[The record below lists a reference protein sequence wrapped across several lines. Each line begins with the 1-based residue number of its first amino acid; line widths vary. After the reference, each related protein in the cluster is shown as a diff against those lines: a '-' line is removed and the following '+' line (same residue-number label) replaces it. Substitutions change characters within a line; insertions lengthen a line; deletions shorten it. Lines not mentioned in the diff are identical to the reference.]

1 MGFGMIVFAIAVPL
15 FLVLIWMIL
24 SYNKLQNGR
33 IKVENSWGQINVQLK
48 MRSDLVPN
56 LVNIVS
62 GYAKHEQETLTKVIQ
77 ARNSFLAAK
86 TPQEVMQVSGEMG
99 QLMGRL
105 FAVAENYPD
114 LKADQ
119 NFLNLQVQLSEL
131 EQKIAMYRQ
140 FYNDTVMMYNRNVV
154 TFPANVPAGLFGFV
168 ELPYFNVTEQESIA
182 PVITF

>member
-1 MGFGMIVFAIAVPL
+1 MGFGIIVFASIVPL
-15 FLVLIWMIL
+15 MLVMIWMIF
-24 SYNKLQNGR
+24 SYNSLQRGR
-33 IKVENSWGQINVQLK
+33 LKVENSWGQINVQLK
-48 MRSDLVPN
+48 MRSDVVPN

-62 GYAKHEQETLTKVIQ
+62 GYAKHEQETLTKVMQ

-86 TPQEVMQVSGEMG
+86 TPQEVIQASGEMG

-105 FAVAENYPD
+105 FAVAESYPD
-114 LKADQ
+114 LKANQ
-119 NFLNLQVQLSEL
+119 GFLNLQVQLSEL

-154 TFPANVPAGLFGFV
+154 TFPGNIPAGLFGFV
-168 ELPYFNVTEQESIA
+168 ELPYFNITEQESIA